1 MTKRAPW
8 WQLLAVL
15 CAFALVAAAC
25 GDDDDGDT
33 AAVEDDGG
41 DEAAGDDGGDE
52 AAGDDGGEMAEGVV
66 EFASGASVDVGECPE
81 DWEDTGGI
89 TDDEIR
95 LAISLPQSGQL
106 AAFGAIGEGMQ
117 IYFDH
122 VNATDPIDGKNITL
136 VARDDAYEPARTQA
150 NVEELIETENIFAF
164 AFIIGSPNN
173 GQVRPILD
181 AECVPQLFNA
191 TGLPPWGD
199 PANFPWTIGGLL
211 SYDTEANLWCS
222 HIAEELGEGATV
234 AGLFANNDFGASYQ
248 TVLEACA
255 EAGTIDLV
263 ESLTHE
269 AAAADITNEMTTLA
283 ASGADAFVLGSTAAF
298 CPQAMAAV
306 AQSPW
311 EPLTLISNTCASIA
325 SFFAPV
331 DPAGQGVRMVANNK
345 EVTDQAFADDPAVQ
359 EAISIIEAAGADPF
373 AGSVSTGILFG
384 MTMEHV
390 LREAAASEGGLSRT
404 SLMEAVWNMDYE
416 HPLLRDGITMQT
428 DGANDAYIIEGAYI
442 VEYQAP
448 AAEGESG
455 SYTTVSDL
463 VSVEGETGSFGG

>member
-1 MTKRAPW
+1 MS
-8 WQLLAVL
+8 LLEVTG
-15 CAFALVAAAC
+15 LVAGYGPVTVLRGLDLSVDEGEIVVVLGANGA
-25 GDDDDGDT
+25 GKTTTLRAISGMIDT
-33 AAVEDDGG
+33 QGSVRFAG
-41 DEAAGDDGGDE
+41 DEI
-52 AAGDDGGEMAEGVV
+52 
-66 EFASGASVDVGECPE
+66 VG
-81 DWEDTGGI
+81 
-89 TDDEIR
+89 
-95 LAISLPQSGQL
+95 
-106 AAFGAIGEGMQ
+106 
-117 IYFDH
+117 H
-122 VNATDPIDGKNITL
+122 
-136 VARDDAYEPARTQA
+136 
-150 NVEELIETENIFAF
+150 
-164 AFIIGSPNN
+164 
-173 GQVRPILD
+173 
-181 AECVPQLFNA
+181 
-191 TGLPPWGD
+191 D
-199 PANFPWTIGGLL
+199 PAVPWTIGGLL

-255 EAGTIDLV
+255 AAGTIDLV

-325 SFFAPV
+325 AFFTPV

-359 EAISIIEAAGADPF
+359 EAIAILEEAGADPF

-448 AAEGESG
+448 TAEGESG

-463 VSVEGETGSFGG
+463 ISVEGETGSFGG